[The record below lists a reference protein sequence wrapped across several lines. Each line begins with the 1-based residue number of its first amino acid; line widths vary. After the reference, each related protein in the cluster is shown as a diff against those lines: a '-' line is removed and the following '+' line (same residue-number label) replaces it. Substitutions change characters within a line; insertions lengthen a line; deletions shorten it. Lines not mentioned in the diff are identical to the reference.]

1 VPARLRRSGIQ
12 RRLAICEA
20 READPD
26 LTYREL
32 EAKFLVSSRI
42 VADALKMGRETW
54 ETMLAP
60 ASRPAGLAASQGE
73 QAEPPAI
80 HRPGAPRATSV
91 SRYLAITI
99 EPVAGRGDPP
109 PFKYK
114 VANQEWQQADTP
126 GIDGLLGDLAK
137 QGYDLVYMGRIGLGH
152 ATSAFGGTYECI
164 FISKL

>member
-1 VPARLRRSGIQ
+1 MPARLRRSGIQ
-12 RRLAICEA
+12 RRLDICTA
-20 READPD
+20 RETDPD
-26 LTYREL
+26 LTYREI

-54 ETMLAP
+54 ETMLTP

-80 HRPGAPRATSV
+80 HRPGAPRVTSA

-109 PFKYK
+109 PFRYRT
-114 VANQEWQQADTP
+114 NDQGWQQADTP

-137 QGYDLVYMGRIGLGH
+137 QGWELVYMSRIGLGH
-152 ATSAFGGTYECI
+152 AATSFSGAYECV
-164 FISKL
+164 FKQ